1 MSCCS
6 LVPRR
11 NPSGWFGKAGHV
23 IGWRNGEQFDFRTS
37 TSHPVA
43 LSLFANLPF
52 LSLPLSPSLYTTS
65 ILSIVTMAS
74 RRLAFNLNQ
83 ALRTRQALKA
93 VQPVK
98 RGFASPVSLPSTT
111 QSTTLSNGFTVC
123 DYSRIDPNC
132 FAGLLMKGFRSPLST
147 RHGLRPR
154 PWVCGSTPVAEQRPT
169 RRMEPRTS
177 SSTWLSR

>member
-1 MSCCS
+1 M
-6 LVPRR
+6 PRR

-43 LSLFANLPF
+43 LSSPTCPSFLPP
-52 LSLPLSPSLYTTS
+52 SLPLFYTTS

-98 RGFASPVSLPSTT
+98 RGFASPVTLPSTT

-123 DYSRIDPNC
+123 DYSRLDSNC

-147 RHGLRPR
+147 RHGLRLR
-154 PWVCGSTPVAEQRPT
+154 PWVYGSTPVAEQRPT

>member
-1 MSCCS
+1 MVWKSGSCDWLAELANNLTS
-6 LVPRR
+6 EPQPRI
-11 NPSGWFGKAGHV
+11 PS
-23 IGWRNGEQFDFRTS
+23 
-37 TSHPVA
+37 

-52 LSLPLSPSLYTTS
+52 LSLSPSPLLFYTTS